1 MLQPDTQETDEEWF
15 DDVEHNLCAFK
26 QKIHNWMKDAEAE
39 RKAAVSSRLSDVST
53 GRRTS
58 SVRSI
63 SKYSSRSSS
72 KQSTNSSHKS
82 SRENRALEEKIKIAE
97 LIAEAE
103 FMDKRQTLELQAQ
116 RLKIASEVAKSKARM
131 KLLENTR
138 EFNEKLDT
146 ATTFTVYPAK
156 SKTSMCQGDNPKRS
170 GNDDRKEVIYNEIYQ
185 EYETKPHQ
193 LIGEKIADAD
203 VKCVRKAERSVD
215 RDANMGL
222 ERNRNL
228 RDTTSSTRE
237 PSDIL
242 YKLLQQQAA
251 PEVDIEYFD
260 GNPLNYHYFMAL
272 FSEVVETKID
282 DPRGRLTRLI
292 KYTMGEPKELIK
304 HCIQLPHD
312 RGYQTAVTLLE
323 KTYGNPHKIL
333 SSYRRDVKD

>member
-1 MLQPDTQETDEEWF
+1 MQYSWTETDH
-15 DDVEHNLCAFK
+15 DL
-26 QKIHNWMKDAEAE
+26 
-39 RKAAVSSRLSDVST
+39 R
-53 GRRTS
+53 
-58 SVRSI
+58 
-63 SKYSSRSSS
+63 
-72 KQSTNSSHKS
+72 
-82 SRENRALEEKIKIAE
+82 
-97 LIAEAE
+97 
-103 FMDKRQTLELQAQ
+103 
-116 RLKIASEVAKSKARM
+116 
-131 KLLENTR
+131 
-138 EFNEKLDT
+138 
-146 ATTFTVYPAK
+146 
-156 SKTSMCQGDNPKRS
+156 
-170 GNDDRKEVIYNEIYQ
+170 VIYNEIYQ
-185 EYETKPHQ
+185 DYETKPHQ
-193 LIGEKIADAD
+193 LIGEKIVDAD

-282 DPRGRLTRLI
+282 DPRGRLTRLT

-312 RGYQTAVTLLE
+312 CGYQTAVTLLE

-333 SSYRRDVKD
+333 SSY

>member
-1 MLQPDTQETDEEWF
+1 MLRQRG
-15 DDVEHNLCAFK
+15 K
-26 QKIHNWMKDAEAE
+26 QLLAL
-39 RKAAVSSRLSDVST
+39 RLSDVSA

-82 SRENRALEEKIKIAE
+82 PRENRALVEKIKITE

-103 FMDKRQTLELQAQ
+103 FMEKRQTLEQQAQ

-138 EFNEKLDT
+138 EFNEKLHT

-170 GNDDRKEVIYNEIYQ
+170 GNDDRREVIYNEIYQ

-215 RDANMGL
+215 RDTNMGL

-237 PSDIL
+237 PSDTL
-242 YKLLQQQAA
+242 YKFFQQQAA

-260 GNPLNYHYFMAL
+260 GNPLNYHYFMTL

-282 DPRGRLTRLI
+282 NPRGSLTRLI
-292 KYTMGEPKELIK
+292 KYMMGEAK
-304 HCIQLPHD
+304 
-312 RGYQTAVTLLE
+312 
-323 KTYGNPHKIL
+323 
-333 SSYRRDVKD
+333 